1 MSAEFPKNLHT
12 STSLEEGGER
22 KYDLSFEKTSHRLG
36 AELYTFKNVAVTI
49 DTSGKNYQ
57 KLPEILFGTFEG
69 SLSAGGNILDKPLVR
84 REGVDMHYILACLK
98 KTAEVSGLHEFWFH
112 PYGDDG
118 PKSEEARL
126 RLFKRYLDF
135 TPEPSGYGYIVK
147 I

>member
-12 STSLEEGGER
+12 TTSPEEGGER
-22 KYDLSFEKTSHRLG
+22 KYDLSFEKASHTPG
-36 AELYTFKNVAVTI
+36 TELYTFKNVAVMI
-49 DTSGKNYQ
+49 DTRGTNYQ

-69 SLSAGGNILDKPLVR
+69 APSGGNIIDKPLVR
-84 REGVDMHYILACLK
+84 REGVDMYYIFACLK

-112 PYGDDG
+112 PSGEDG
-118 PKSEEARL
+118 PKREESRL

-135 TPEPSGYGYIVK
+135 TPESSGYGYIVK